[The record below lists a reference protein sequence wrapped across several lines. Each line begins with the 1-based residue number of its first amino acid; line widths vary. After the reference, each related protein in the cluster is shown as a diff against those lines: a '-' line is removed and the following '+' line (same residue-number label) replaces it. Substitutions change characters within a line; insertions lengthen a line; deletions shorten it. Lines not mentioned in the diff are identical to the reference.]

1 VYKAAA
7 AKAEKAEKN
16 VPAANAKGGV
26 MGSIPAADAV
36 PPADL
41 AIYIANRDRK
51 RVEMYCWASVI
62 FYIYMKILWCSRKMV
77 AFNFGVDDCLSVNNP
92 HSPT

>member
-1 VYKAAA
+1 MFAVHKAAA
-7 AKAEKAEKN
+7 AKAEEN
-16 VPAANAKGGV
+16 VPAAIVKGGV
-26 MGSIPAADAV
+26 MGSIPAADTV

-62 FYIYMKILWCSRKMV
+62 LYIYIKTLPCSRKMV
-77 AFNFGVDDCLSVNNP
+77 ASNFGVDDCLSVNNP
-92 HSPT
+92 HSPP